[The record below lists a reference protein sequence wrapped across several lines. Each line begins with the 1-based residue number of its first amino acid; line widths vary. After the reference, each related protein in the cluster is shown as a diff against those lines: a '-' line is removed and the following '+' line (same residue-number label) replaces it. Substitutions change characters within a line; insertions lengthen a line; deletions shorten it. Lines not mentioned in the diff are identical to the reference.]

1 MGWSDVVLVLLF
13 LGLHCDVMALLT
25 LLWFLWLKCCLPKLF
40 LVENVVVTP
49 AIPSVVVAEGP

>member
-25 LLWFLWLKCCLPKLF
+25 LLWFLWLKCCLPKRF
-40 LVENVVVTP
+40 FGGKRGGG
-49 AIPSVVVAEGP
+49 AFIPSVVVAEGP